1 MPFRIARS
9 LNQFLVRL
17 AIAISLSTGLV
28 WGRSGLARAS
38 DASLDFV
45 GHLISEFQ
53 ERSLNP
59 LVPAYPQCF
68 CNADRNLYEDRS
80 YKRS

>member
-9 LNQFLVRL
+9 LTHVLISL
-17 AIAISLSTGLV
+17 AIALQLSTGLV
-28 WGRSGLARAS
+28 WGRSGLSRAV

-53 ERSLNP
+53 DRSLSP
-59 LVPAYPQCF
+59 LVPTYSRCF
-68 CNADRNLYEDRS
+68 
-80 YKRS
+80 

>member
-9 LNQFLVRL
+9 SSQVLVSL
-17 AIAISLSTGLV
+17 AIAVPLSTGLV
-28 WGRSGLARAS
+28 WGRSGLSRVG

-53 ERSLNP
+53 GRSLNP
-59 LVPAYPQCF
+59 LIPTYPRCF
-68 CNADRNLYEDRS
+68 
-80 YKRS
+80 

>member
-9 LNQFLVRL
+9 RSQFLVSL
-17 AIAISLSTGLV
+17 AIAVPLSTDLV
-28 WGRSGLARAS
+28 WGRSGLARAG

-53 ERSLNP
+53 DRSVNP
-59 LVPAYPQCF
+59 LIPTYPRCF
-68 CNADRNLYEDRS
+68 
-80 YKRS
+80 

>member
-9 LNQFLVRL
+9 RSQFLVSL
-17 AIAISLSTGLV
+17 AIAVPLSTGLV
-28 WGRSGLARAS
+28 WGRSVLVRAG

-53 ERSLNP
+53 EHSRNP
-59 LVPAYPQCF
+59 LIPTYSRCF
-68 CNADRNLYEDRS
+68 
-80 YKRS
+80 